1 MVWLF
6 ILKFRVSVLT
16 HNHLNEGAVKA
27 QNYQNVP
34 TLIFQSCYKTVFTLN
49 ATSPSFLYFF
59 YQLKCRST
67 LRISGLVP
75 SAYWCGQAAIDVP
88 FYYLILT
95 CMTCT
100 LFAFHSTNLLTSHN
114 IMSVVRKCFTLQPYS
129 NWLSLDFL

>member
-49 ATSPSFLYFF
+49 ATSPTFLYFF
-59 YQLKCRST
+59 FLSVEVSLNPEDLWSCSFGV
-67 LRISGLVP
+67 LVWSG
-75 SAYWCGQAAIDVP
+75 SY
-88 FYYLILT
+88 
-95 CMTCT
+95 
-100 LFAFHSTNLLTSHN
+100 
-114 IMSVVRKCFTLQPYS
+114 
-129 NWLSLDFL
+129 